1 MICRLIGVATT
12 LVLGSSMPEA
22 GRSYGGLVET
32 TDGKPLVAAQVI
44 VEPLDGGSPLVAY
57 TDSRGS
63 FRFPYFATSAFV
75 LRANAYGFQPQ
86 GFSVDLVKGE
96 PFGRITLLPLPPSP
110 GSQKEQVQTIEKRSG
125 RQNSGWGADWS
136 SLYTLCAE
144 APGGYRIRSHAFRLE
159 GDRTCGAWAE
169 CMPLEQTDARVCW
182 GFRLQGH
189 SEGVVFGQAVRAS
202 EGVLTVTV
210 ESARGQGARP
220 SDRTA
225 AVTVYILC
233 TPSTERTATELRSAL
248 VSEGWR
254 VAELQALGV
263 RFPSRLVRAERIDG
277 GTATSVSQLIAAV
290 RERGSSLQPLP
301 TVSREEPNAPPG
313 VVEIWLGESPRQL
326 RSR

>member
-1 MICRLIGVATT
+1 MLCPLIAVTTT
-12 LVLGSSMPEA
+12 LVLGSSMLQA
-22 GRSYGGLVET
+22 SHSYGGLVEAR
-32 TDGKPLVAAQVI
+32 DGNPLVAAQVI
-44 VEPLDGGSPLVAY
+44 VEPLDGGTPLVAY

-63 FRFPYFATSAFV
+63 FRFSYFATSAFV

-86 GFSVDLVKGE
+86 GFMVDLAKGE
-96 PFGRITLLPLPPSP
+96 VPARIVLLPLPPLR
-110 GSQKEQVQTIEKRSG
+110 GSDKEQSQTIEKRSG

-144 APGGYRIRSHAFRLE
+144 APDGFRIRSHAFRLE
-159 GDRTCGAWAE
+159 GDRSCGAWAE
-169 CMPLEQTDARVCW
+169 CRPLEQADSRVCW

-210 ESARGQGARP
+210 EPARGQGARP
-220 SDRTA
+220 PDGA

-233 TPSTERTATELRSAL
+233 GPPTERAATALRSAL

-263 RFPSRLVRAERIDG
+263 RFPSRIVRAGSIEG
-277 GTATSVSQLIAAV
+277 GVAKGVAQLIAAV
-290 RERGSSLQPLP
+290 RERAPSQEPLP
-301 TVSREEPNAPPG
+301 TVSRLEPDAPPE
-313 VVEIWLGESPRQL
+313 VVEIWLGEGPRQL
-326 RSR
+326 RSK